1 MARLDSDVEPLSP
14 YERAACYYTL
24 PRIAPSI
31 PAAFVFLYGGLLL
44 TLLGALCL
52 VAVYGTAR
60 ATYTLVL
67 VVVLTAFAGIL
78 AVMARG
84 VVHEIR
90 SRRVLQEAHNAPQ
103 VQSYDDTLP
112 DPFANHVLLR
122 HPGNPI
128 GKLTAC
134 TSDNLDIEYFLDNTG
149 EGSVWEVRTPQDEEM
164 LTVRATGGVGSFAF
178 VSTQAK
184 RFGVYV
190 GEVEV
195 ARIEEGGSLLN
206 PSTNIVCHTPH
217 ERTYAVRDG
226 GIHLAEKLVG
236 RVYYVR
242 RAFYLDIEKDHLN
255 EGTLGY
261 FVSLV

>member
-1 MARLDSDVEPLSP
+1 MARLDTEPDPLTP

-31 PAAFVFLYGGLLL
+31 PAAFVFLYGGVLLI
-44 TLLGALCL
+44 LLSALCL
-52 VAVYGTAR
+52 VAVYGSAR
-60 ATYTLVL
+60 ATYQLVL
-67 VVVLTAFAGIL
+67 VVVLIAFGGIV

-84 VVHEIR
+84 VLHEIR
-90 SRRVLQEAHNAPQ
+90 LRRVLQEARNAPQ
-103 VQSYDDTLP
+103 VQSFDDSLP

-134 TSDNLDIEYFLDNTG
+134 TRDNLDIEYFLDNTG
-149 EGSVWEVRTPQDEEM
+149 DENVWSVRTPQDEEM

-178 VSTQAK
+178 VSSQAK
-184 RFGVYV
+184 RFGIYV

-195 ARIEEGGSLLN
+195 ARIEEGGTLLR
-206 PSTNIVCHTPH
+206 PSTNIVCHTPV

-226 GIHLAEKLVG
+226 GIHLDDRLVG

-242 RAFYLDIEKDHLN
+242 RAHYLDIEKDHLN